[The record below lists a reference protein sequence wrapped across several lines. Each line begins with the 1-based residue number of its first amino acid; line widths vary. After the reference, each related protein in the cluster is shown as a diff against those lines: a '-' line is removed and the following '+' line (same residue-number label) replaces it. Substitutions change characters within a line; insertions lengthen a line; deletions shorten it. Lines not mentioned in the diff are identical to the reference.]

1 MLRIGIAGI
10 GNMGSAHAIQLAEGR
25 VAGACLAAV
34 CDCSP
39 ERLAWAGQRFGP
51 DLAQYIDYS
60 QMLAEGGLDA
70 VLIATPHRLH
80 PPMACDAFEKGLAV
94 LTEKPAGID
103 IVGAEQMNRA
113 AASSGRPFGIM
124 YNQRTNPLFQKL
136 RRLVRDGALGEI
148 KRFVWIVNNWYRTQA
163 YYDSG
168 DWRATWNGE
177 GGGVLLNQCPHNL
190 DIWQWILGMPASIQA
205 FCREGQYHRIS
216 VEDDAVIYGE
226 YESGATAL
234 FVTSTG
240 EYPGTNRL
248 EISGT
253 RGKAVAE
260 DGELKLFLLD
270 QDERRLC
277 VESKEGMPREPV
289 HITRIPQGE
298 TDSGHLKILQ
308 NFTDHILRGEPLLAP
323 GREGING
330 LMLSNAAYLSS
341 WKGGRVE
348 LPLDG
353 QEFLTFLCRRQARE
367 AQQSQAQTLPPK
379 SGVTSC
385 RTQAPL
391 SAAAPSAPQTSLSG
405 TELLPPGAAV
415 RENLSGEY
423 QDRWKVNW

>member
-1 MLRIGIAGI
+1 MLRIGIVGI
-10 GNMGSAHAIQLAEGR
+10 GNMGSAHAVQLAEGR
-25 VAGACLAAV
+25 VDSACLAAV

-39 ERLAWAGQRFGP
+39 ERLAWAAQRFGTA
-51 DLAQYIDYS
+51 LAQYRDYR
-60 QMLAEGGLDA
+60 QMLTEGRLDA
-70 VLIATPHRLH
+70 VLIATPHKLH
-80 PPMACDAFEKGLAV
+80 PPMACDAFEKGIAV

-103 IVGAEQMNRA
+103 IVNVEKMNRA
-113 AASSGRPFGIM
+113 AAASGRPFGIM

-136 RRLVRDGALGEI
+136 RSLVRDGTLGEI

-190 DIWQWILGMPASIQA
+190 DIWQWILGMPKSVQA
-205 FCREGQYHRIS
+205 LCREGRYHRIS

-226 YESGATAL
+226 YENGATAL

-260 DGELKLFLLD
+260 DGELNLYLLE

-277 VESKEGMPREPV
+277 AESTEGMPRIPV
-289 HITRIPQGE
+289 HVSRISQVE
-298 TDSGHLKILQ
+298 TGSGHLIILQ
-308 NFTDHILRGEPLLAP
+308 NFTNHILRGEPLLAP
-323 GREGING
+323 GAEGING

-341 WKGGRVE
+341 WKNSRVE

-353 QEFLTFLCRRQARE
+353 QEFLTFLHKR
-367 AQQSQAQTLPPK
+367 QSQEA
-379 SGVTSC
+379 V
-385 RTQAPL
+385 
-391 SAAAPSAPQTSLSG
+391 PSKT
-405 TELLPPGAAV
+405 AV
-415 RENLSGEY
+415 RENLTGEY
-423 QDRWKVNW
+423 QDRWRVNW

>member
-1 MLRIGIAGI
+1 MLRIGIVGI
-10 GNMGSAHAIQLAEGR
+10 GNMGSAHAVQLAEGR
-25 VAGACLAAV
+25 VDSACLAAV

-39 ERLAWAGQRFGP
+39 ERLAWAAQRFGTA
-51 DLAQYIDYS
+51 LAQYRDYR
-60 QMLAEGGLDA
+60 QMLTEGRLDA
-70 VLIATPHRLH
+70 VLIATPHKLH
-80 PPMACDAFEKGLAV
+80 PPMACDAFEKGIAV

-103 IVGAEQMNRA
+103 IVNVEKMNRA
-113 AASSGRPFGIM
+113 AAASGRPFGIM

-136 RRLVRDGALGEI
+136 RSLVRDGTLGEI

-190 DIWQWILGMPASIQA
+190 DIWQWILGMPKSVQA
-205 FCREGQYHRIS
+205 FCREGRYHRIS

-226 YESGATAL
+226 YENGATAL

-260 DGELKLFLLD
+260 DGELNLYLLE

-277 VESKEGMPREPV
+277 AESTEGMPRIPV
-289 HITRIPQGE
+289 HVSRISQVE
-298 TDSGHLKILQ
+298 TGSGHLIILQ
-308 NFTDHILRGEPLLAP
+308 NFTNHILRGEPLLAP
-323 GREGING
+323 GAEGING

-341 WKGGRVE
+341 WKNSRVE

-353 QEFLTFLCRRQARE
+353 NF
-367 AQQSQAQTLPPK
+367 
-379 SGVTSC
+379 
-385 RTQAPL
+385 
-391 SAAAPSAPQTSLSG
+391 
-405 TELLPPGAAV
+405 
-415 RENLSGEY
+415 
-423 QDRWKVNW
+423 

>member
-25 VAGACLAAV
+25 VDGACLAAV

-39 ERLAWAGQRFGP
+39 ERLAWAKQRFGTGP
-51 DLAQYIDYS
+51 AQYKDYR
-60 QMLAEGGLDA
+60 QMLAESRLDA
-70 VLIATPHRLH
+70 VLIATPHSLH
-80 PPMACDAFEKGLAV
+80 PPMACDAFKKGLAV
-94 LTEKPAGID
+94 LTEKPAGIH
-103 IVGAEQMNRA
+103 IASAEQMNQA
-113 AASSGRPFGIM
+113 AAASGRPFGIM

-136 RRLVRDGALGEI
+136 RGLVRDGALGEI

-190 DIWQWILGMPASIQA
+190 DIWQWILGMPRSIQA
-205 FCREGQYHRIS
+205 FCREGQYHHIS

-226 YESGATAL
+226 YENGATAL

-253 RGKAVAE
+253 KGKAVAE
-260 DGELKLFLLD
+260 DGELKLYLLE
-270 QDERRLC
+270 QDERRIC
-277 VESKEGMPREPV
+277 MESKEGMPRVPV
-289 HITRIPQGE
+289 HMTRIPQGE

-308 NFTDHILRGEPLLAP
+308 NFTNHILHGEPLLAP
-323 GREGING
+323 GAEGING

-341 WKGGRVE
+341 WKNSRIE

-353 QEFLTFLCRRQARE
+353 QEFLTFLSRRQAQETQQVKVQALSSIAE
-367 AQQSQAQTLPPK
+367 APPPK
-379 SGVTSC
+379 
-385 RTQAPL
+385 
-391 SAAAPSAPQTSLSG
+391 
-405 TELLPPGAAV
+405 AAV
-415 RENLSGEY
+415 RETLSEEY